1 MAAKKPQLPDETVE
15 NPIKPHYFEV
25 VMNSYSAGILNQE
38 CILVREYAATGAQL
52 TAKQMAFTKSAA
64 VPITQAVVDA
74 MDKMSAPVQE
84 VGMQQMVDAFEE
96 FVKV

>member
-64 VPITQAVVDA
+64 VPITQAIVDA
-74 MDKMSAPVQE
+74 MDEQSKPIQDI
-84 VGMQQMVDAFEE
+84 GMQQMIDAFEA
-96 FVKV
+96 FTK